1 MSTVA
6 VITETLRLSSW
17 KSNASP
23 NRTAATIA
31 AMMPTS
37 PCRSRHDVGNRWYPS
52 GVHDEHVVVR

>member
-1 MSTVA
+1 
-6 VITETLRLSSW
+6 LSSW

-37 PCRSRHDVGNRWYPS
+37 PRRSRHDVGNSWYPS

>member
-6 VITETLRLSSW
+6 VITETLRFSSW

-31 AMMPTS
+31 AMDTHLSTKS
-37 PCRSRHDVGNRWYPS
+37 PDTLSVTGDTRGCPR
-52 GVHDEHVVVR
+52 